1 MSTSGR
7 LRGKASSVEML
18 VLRDR
23 LGLRRYRKTV
33 PRDPEKKKLLLELA
47 LKRIKKAERDNFVSL
62 GFRKRRVRL
71 PVT

>member
-1 MSTSGR
+1 
-7 LRGKASSVEML
+7 ML

-23 LGLRRYRKTV
+23 PGLQRYRKTV

-47 LKRIKKAERDNFVSL
+47 LKRIEKAERDNFFPI